1 MAPYGSVS
9 NPFVKPGPTE
19 FNIEALYLSL
29 REIGKILPG
38 FDLTRG
44 HFRHQWVRGK
54 ESLWRMTSG
63 LQQKRCMFLPRSLLS
78 LYQTYLSA
86 FSLI

>member
-1 MAPYGSVS
+1 MDWNVQILEIEFHSNVDWLWAMAPYGSVS

-29 REIGKILPG
+29 REIGKIQPG

-44 HFRHQWVRGK
+44 TLDING
-54 ESLWRMTSG
+54 
-63 LQQKRCMFLPRSLLS
+63 
-78 LYQTYLSA
+78 
-86 FSLI
+86 